1 MTPLRRK
8 LAKAMARAID
18 DFSMIAEGDRILCA
32 VSGGKDSFAMHALLV
47 DLARRAP
54 VRFEVLALNID
65 QGHPGF
71 PVNVLPDY
79 MASHGYPFQVVNED
93 TYAIVT
99 DKIPEGKT
107 YCSLCSRLRRGILYR
122 VARELGCTKIALGH
136 HRDDA
141 IATLMLNLI
150 FSGQLKAMPPK
161 LISDDGSNVV
171 IRPLI
176 YCAEDDLAAFATEEA
191 FPIIPCDLCGS
202 QENLQRK
209 QVSNLLAEMDERWP
223 GSRRNMLAALGN
235 VRPSHLFDQGLW
247 KKLGL
252 EVAQES
258 GEASVRDREGSDRE
272 GSDRESSDH
281 DLIAAAQL
289 LRHTA

>member
-1 MTPLRRK
+1 MSPLRKK
-8 LAKAMARAID
+8 LSKAMARAVT
-18 DFSMIAEGDRILCA
+18 DFEMIADGDRIMCA
-32 VSGGKDSFAMHALLV
+32 VSGGKDSYGLHALLV
-47 DLARRAP
+47 DLQRRAP

-65 QGHPGF
+65 QGHPGY
-71 PVNVLPDY
+71 PGHLLTDY
-79 MASHGYPFQVVNED
+79 MAAHGHPFTMVAED
-93 TYAIVT
+93 TYSIVT

-122 VARELGCTKIALGH
+122 VAREMGCTKIALGH

-161 LISDDGSNVV
+161 LISDDGDNVV

-176 YCAEDDLAAFATEEA
+176 YCAEADLIAFAEEQA

-209 QVSNLLAEMDERWP
+209 AVAGLLAEMDVRWP
-223 GSRRNMLAALGN
+223 GARRNMLAALGN
-235 VRPSHLFDQGLW
+235 VRPSHLFDKGLW
-247 KKLGL
+247 QQLGL
-252 EVAQES
+252 EVA
-258 GEASVRDREGSDRE
+258 
-272 GSDRESSDH
+272 RESEGAASELGVSPEGE
-281 DLIAAAQL
+281 LIAS
-289 LRHTA
+289 